1 MAALELAQYA
11 HILELGSM
19 VMKGL
24 PMRLLRNEK
33 RKKTDLS
40 HELE

>member
-1 MAALELAQYA
+1 MGALELSQYA
-11 HILELGSM
+11 HTLELGSM

-24 PMRLLRNEK
+24 LMRFLRNEK

-40 HELE
+40 HE